1 MSLTPV
7 LFCPCMR
14 GFSGES
20 KLYEEEDAVGE
31 HRLEALGLLVMDVFR
46 GRIERRRDA
55 LWMCYYKLL
64 GIQELTTV

>member
-1 MSLTPV
+1 
-7 LFCPCMR
+7 MR

-46 GRIERRRDA
+46 GRIERTRDA
-55 LWMCYYKLL
+55 LWIVLL
-64 GIQELTTV
+64 HSVKDQVLTIV